1 MVIHRVSQFQFY
13 FIAPNIMLEQKGK
26 GYQGIS
32 AIEAIGYENTSSD
45 FKYCDYNEKNEK
57 QYVRLQLSI
66 PGTQGAF
73 SDKVAPYI
81 DYFKNFNVML
91 QL

>member
-1 MVIHRVSQFQFY
+1 MEH
-13 FIAPNIMLEQKGK
+13 KGE
-26 GYQGIS
+26 GYQGIR
-32 AIEAIGYENTSSD
+32 AIEVFGYENTSSD
-45 FKYCDYNEKNEK
+45 FPYCDYTEKNKK

-73 SDKVAPYI
+73 SDKVAPDI
-81 DYFKNFNVML
+81 DYFRNFNVML

>member
-13 FIAPNIMLEQKGK
+13 FIAPNIMMEQKGK

-32 AIEAIGYENTSSD
+32 AIEATGYENTSSD

-73 SDKVAPYI
+73 SDKVAPDI

>member
-1 MVIHRVSQFQFY
+1 MVIHRVSQFRFY
-13 FIAPNIMLEQKGK
+13 FIAPNIKIEQKGK

-32 AIEAIGYENTSSD
+32 AIEAIGYENTSSH

-73 SDKVAPYI
+73 SDKVAPDI

>member
-13 FIAPNIMLEQKGK
+13 FIAPNIMMEQKGK
-26 GYQGIS
+26 EYQGIS

-73 SDKVAPYI
+73 SDKVAPDI